1 VKVAKPS
8 LTKENLSSGIAKGV
22 PKKNTTK
29 YGKSKQTS
37 AITNADFSNFY
48 GDEEDPDPEQIHDRN
63 DTFEVTKMLAK
74 MESPTRKK
82 MKMAEKNEIEED
94 EDIADNRNGI
104 DSEIWTLLEV
114 MEVMLPK
121 FAVPS
126 LSKATLEKGVIQL
139 TVIFPLQKYSCYFFF
154 RCQS

>member
-1 VKVAKPS
+1 MKVAKPS
-8 LTKENLSSGIAKGV
+8 LTKENLSSGKAKGV

-94 EDIADNRNGI
+94 EDIADKRNWI
-104 DSEIWTLLEV
+104 DSEIWSLLEV

-126 LSKATLEKGVIQL
+126 LSKATLWKKVL
-139 TVIFPLQKYSCYFFF
+139 DS
-154 RCQS
+154 